1 MTSNYNKLYAMVI
14 LSNPHTKFQLFSVGI
29 NYVAQ
34 SYQTYN
40 IILFVRPLGID
51 SVVQYYNN
59 MTEPIVLPSTSNLS
73 VTTCV
78 STNMVIILLKFEH
91 ISIPV
96 SANESLAIKNQLT
109 VVVIKIL
116 NLIFNQLYFN

>member
-1 MTSNYNKLYAMVI
+1 MVI

-34 SYQTYN
+34 SHQTYN

-59 MTEPIVLPSTSNLS
+59 MTEPIVLPLTSNLS
-73 VTTCV
+73 VTSCV
-78 STNMVIILLKFEH
+78 SHEYGNYSSQIRTH
-91 ISIPV
+91 
-96 SANESLAIKNQLT
+96 
-109 VVVIKIL
+109 
-116 NLIFNQLYFN
+116 